1 MKIIEHGKMNNC
13 IQKKCSYCGCIFE
26 FMEHEKEGRIVPLIK
41 EEGYAYEYI
50 QFIKCPECN
59 GVMEV

>member
-1 MKIIEHGKMNNC
+1 MKIIRHGNLHNTIKETC
-13 IQKKCSYCGCIFE
+13 LYCGCIFE
-26 FMEHEKEGRIVPLIK
+26 FMEHEKEDRLVPRIK
-41 EEGYAYEYI
+41 EDGLVYEYI